1 MLVEMCKV
9 EELPGATVTGLK
21 VATAPA
27 GRPLML
33 RATLPA
39 KPLTEPVATVKLAEL
54 PAITLCPEGEAVKVK
69 FGGGL
74 TASVTE
80 RLWTSAP

>member
-1 MLVEMCKV
+1 
-9 EELPGATVTGLK
+9 
-21 VATAPA
+21 
-27 GRPLML
+27 ML

-39 KPLTEPVATVKLAEL
+39 KPLTDPVETVKLAEL